1 MPGTILIMATVL
13 HLGQMGDLGVA
24 VVGPPPKVDPMVEMD
39 LEREAELGKA
49 QQRENLA
56 NPQTHYILAEA
67 AEQLRMGLQ
76 QGPLLRL
83 EVAEAVAPAWR
94 YGAHQLR
101 AAMPHSMAVAAARLL
116 RMQAMS
122 HPPVIQRYRETAI
135 KVWHLYAGIW
145 GDNMNVAIIDGN
157 KIVNVII
164 APDGDDPEKYGGV
177 FLPSG
182 LWIGNF
188 LPPTTDERLEKLEA
202 ENKLLREQVSA
213 QADQAEFYE
222 ECIAEMAAIVY
233 A

>member
-1 MPGTILIMATVL
+1 
-13 HLGQMGDLGVA
+13 
-24 VVGPPPKVDPMVEMD
+24 
-39 LEREAELGKA
+39 
-49 QQRENLA
+49 
-56 NPQTHYILAEA
+56 
-67 AEQLRMGLQ
+67 
-76 QGPLLRL
+76 
-83 EVAEAVAPAWR
+83 
-94 YGAHQLR
+94 
-101 AAMPHSMAVAAARLL
+101 
-116 RMQAMS
+116 
-122 HPPVIQRYRETAI
+122 
-135 KVWHLYAGIW
+135 
-145 GDNMNVAIIDGN
+145 MNVAIIDGN

-177 FLPSG
+177 LLPPG